1 MAEADAASEAEAD
14 EKSRHAASG
23 LSPRLF
29 RGLRVVGG
37 LTLLSRILGLVRD
50 AGMAGLFGLGPIM
63 DAFTVAFRIPNLA
76 RRLFGEGALSVAFL
90 PVLARELAE
99 ADRSGAWRLCSA
111 VFTLLTLF
119 LTALVLI
126 AEVALWLLWRNSHGA
141 SETALLLELTG
152 WMLPYLVLIC
162 LASQVGGVLNS
173 LGHFAWPAFVPVLL
187 NACWIAGLWL
197 IAPHFESP
205 ADQARV
211 LAACIVAAG
220 VLQLVVQWPTLWRLG
235 YRPRGDWAP
244 VRHRVSEIL
253 RGMLPVVAALS
264 ITQINTLA
272 DSLIAWFFS
281 QPLTGSADLRM
292 PLPGHPPYPLQSGAV
307 SALYYGERLYQF
319 PLGVFGIALGT
330 VLFPLLARHAAR
342 GELERLRHDLS
353 LALRLIVAI
362 GIPASA
368 GLIVLAHPLAR
379 ALFLHGAFLEQDAL
393 RTAHVIAVYGSGV
406 WAYCGVL
413 ILQRAFY
420 AQGQRDVPIRV
431 GMATVGLNLIGNLVL
446 IWPLGELGLALSTA
460 LAAAVQTAA
469 LIWCLQVRLGR
480 LDWPHLGRTL
490 WRVSAATG
498 LMSAAGLAAIAAGSR
513 FPFLGGRLAG
523 LVIPGAVSVAVWLA
537 AARVLGIQ
545 EFWMLL
551 RRERPAEE

>member
-173 LGHFAWPAFVPVLL
+173 LGHFA
-187 NACWIAGLWL
+187 
-197 IAPHFESP
+197 
-205 ADQARV
+205 
-211 LAACIVAAG
+211 
-220 VLQLVVQWPTLWRLG
+220 
-235 YRPRGDWAP
+235 
-244 VRHRVSEIL
+244 
-253 RGMLPVVAALS
+253 
-264 ITQINTLA
+264 
-272 DSLIAWFFS
+272 
-281 QPLTGSADLRM
+281 
-292 PLPGHPPYPLQSGAV
+292 
-307 SALYYGERLYQF
+307 
-319 PLGVFGIALGT
+319 
-330 VLFPLLARHAAR
+330 
-342 GELERLRHDLS
+342 
-353 LALRLIVAI
+353 
-362 GIPASA
+362 
-368 GLIVLAHPLAR
+368 
-379 ALFLHGAFLEQDAL
+379 
-393 RTAHVIAVYGSGV
+393 
-406 WAYCGVL
+406 
-413 ILQRAFY
+413 
-420 AQGQRDVPIRV
+420 
-431 GMATVGLNLIGNLVL
+431 
-446 IWPLGELGLALSTA
+446 
-460 LAAAVQTAA
+460 
-469 LIWCLQVRLGR
+469 
-480 LDWPHLGRTL
+480 
-490 WRVSAATG
+490 
-498 LMSAAGLAAIAAGSR
+498 
-513 FPFLGGRLAG
+513 
-523 LVIPGAVSVAVWLA
+523 
-537 AARVLGIQ
+537 
-545 EFWMLL
+545 
-551 RRERPAEE
+551 